1 MEASGNMSC
10 NATPK
15 IVRAREAV
23 ASMGQPKASFETG
36 YFDVEHLDKH
46 GNVKTKFRAY
56 NGTTLE
62 LASAIFSSI
71 DPDATSILGSASRT
85 AKIALF
91 NNSSANTGPTLLI
104 GDTYATGISGTGAS
118 FHDAPTGN
126 FDVVTGWTGA
136 DSNGGLTWGVAA
148 DGTGSGNFTTSVGS
162 SPATMANTNPTGF
175 TNVGTTNVVGAVV
188 YSQNSA
194 ESAGVLIA
202 SANFGTGIASVD
214 AADTVNVTFT
224 IQLAVS

>member
-62 LASAIFSSI
+62 LAAGIFAAI
-71 DPDATSILGSASRT
+71 DPDASNILGSASRT

-91 NNSSANTGPTLLI
+91 RNSAANTGPTLLI
-104 GDTYATGISGTGAS
+104 GDTYATGISGVGAS
-118 FHDAPTGN
+118 FHTGT

-136 DSNGGLTWGVAA
+136 DTNGGLTWGINSA
-148 DGTGSGNFTTSVGS
+148 GTAGGDFTTSVGS

-175 TNVGTTNVVGAVV
+175 TGVGTTNVVGAVV
-188 YSQNSA
+188 YSENSA
-194 ESAGVLIA
+194 GNAGGLIA
-202 SANFGTGIASVD
+202 SATFNTGIASVD
-214 AADTVNVTFT
+214 SADTVNVTFT

>member
-62 LASAIFSSI
+62 LAAGIFAAI
-71 DPDATSILGSASRT
+71 DPDASNILGSASRT

-91 NNSSANTGPTLLI
+91 RNSAANTGPTLLI
-104 GDTYATGISGTGAS
+104 GDTYATGIGGTGAS
-118 FHDAPTGN
+118 FHTGT
-126 FDVVTGWTGA
+126 FDVVTGWTGDSEA
-136 DSNGGLTWGVAA
+136 DGGLTWGVAA
-148 DGTGSGNFTTSVGS
+148 DGTGSGNFTTS
-162 SPATMANTNPTGF
+162 
-175 TNVGTTNVVGAVV
+175 
-188 YSQNSA
+188 
-194 ESAGVLIA
+194 
-202 SANFGTGIASVD
+202 
-214 AADTVNVTFT
+214 
-224 IQLAVS
+224 